1 MRRNE
6 LRIIWLSK
14 LVSLIGIILS
24 ATSTVS
30 YANVYDECVAGQ
42 QRYNKHIAAKKALS
56 NQSWGEFGT
65 QRFDYYYAQSM
76 ALCNKIAPEVGFA
89 NCEKF
94 LQSGTGSPA
103 QRQWAQKVSSVLAD
117 VYRGC
122 QSQ

>member
-1 MRRNE
+1 M
-6 LRIIWLSK
+6 RIIWLSK
-14 LVSLIGIILS
+14 LVILIGIILS

-30 YANVYDECVAGQ
+30 YANAYKECVAGQ
-42 QRYNKHIAAKKALS
+42 KRYNKHIAAKKALS
-56 NQSWGEFGT
+56 NYNWGEFGT
-65 QRFDYYYAQSM
+65 QRFDYYSAQSI

-103 QRQWAQKVSSVLAD
+103 QRQWAQKVSSVLANL
-117 VYRGC
+117 YEEC